1 MQDSKEQPPPA
12 PPDEIVKMS
21 KHKLSSDAN
30 PREIFW
36 AMVEAY
42 RANEGFAELVKKYA
56 GIREALVNIGCSVL
70 QEHPKAH
77 RMKVPKATLAKC
89 LFSMI
94 VVGQWGD
101 VLERALSN
109 LYERKK
115 GPHLKMMMAFGDA
128 FENNKELVG
137 GWLKGILGEERPPE
151 SVLAYISEVGDKELV
166 EYLRGEL
173 LNIARTEIN
182 EPQVFA
188 MEGLAMLLPEDE
200 DAVKLFVDMMDDWD
214 LETKRVALETLK
226 AHNISA
232 AAQKA
237 VGLYPYEPD
246 EMFKMALEHIIS
258 NSKEGAEG
266 EFTKM
271 FSRLRGKEVEDVG
284 ALAKKVYG
292 KKKAKGLIPETL
304 PPEVKKQAEKAVG

>member
-12 PPDEIVKMS
+12 PPEDIVKMS

-42 RANEGFAELVKKYA
+42 RENEGFGEMVEKYA
-56 GIREALVNIGCSVL
+56 GVREALVNIGCSVL

-77 RMKVPKATLAKC
+77 RMRVPKATLAKC

-94 VVGQWGD
+94 VVGKWGD

-128 FENNKELVG
+128 FEKNKELVG
-137 GWLKGILGEERPPE
+137 GWLKGILSEERPPE
-151 SVLAYISEVGDKELV
+151 AVLAYISEVGDKQLV
-166 EYLRGEL
+166 KYLRGEL

-188 MEGLAMLLPEDE
+188 MEALAILLPEDA
-200 DAVKLFVDMMDDWD
+200 DAAKLFVDMMDDWD

-226 AHNISA
+226 AHKIEPA
-232 AAQKA
+232 AKKA
-237 VGLYPYEPD
+237 VGLYAYEPD
-246 EMFKMALEHIIS
+246 EIFRMSLEHIIS
-258 NSKEGAEG
+258 NSKEAAGE

-271 FSRLRGKEVEDVG
+271 FSRLRGREMEEIG
-284 ALAKKVYG
+284 ALARKIYG
-292 KKKAKGLIPETL
+292 KKRAKGLIPESL
-304 PPEVKKQAEKAVG
+304 PPEVKKQAETAVG